1 MKKNQKADTKE
12 MLANSL
18 KALMLEHVSFD
29 KITIKDI
36 TNRAGLIRPT
46 FYNHFQDKYELLE
59 WIFFQDIIVP
69 SYVLIET
76 GMVEEAV
83 RLVLVKIRSEKD
95 VLSYAYKVGGQNSFE
110 KMVFNSFYQWS
121 LHLHESCGKTMEEDF
136 PIWAHPENVS
146 YFYANNMALLIKMWN
161 EDAYKK
167 TVDEMIEAIEYL
179 SNHTFAGYVFGENQ

>member
-1 MKKNQKADTKE
+1 MKKNQKAGTKE

-18 KALMLEHVSFD
+18 KALMLEHASFD

-95 VLSYAYKVGGQNSFE
+95 FLSYAYKVGGQNSFE
-110 KMVFNSFYQWS
+110 KMVFDSFHLWS
-121 LHLHESCGKTMEEDF
+121 LHLHESCGKTMEDL
-136 PIWAHPENVS
+136 PMWAHPENVS
-146 YFYANNMALLIKMWN
+146 YFYANNMAFLIKMWN

>member
-1 MKKNQKADTKE
+1 MKNNKKAGTKE

-36 TNRAGLIRPT
+36 TNRADLIRPT

-59 WIFFQDIIVP
+59 WIFFQDIIMP

-76 GMVEEAV
+76 RMVEEAL
-83 RLVLVKIRSEKD
+83 RLVLVKVRSEKD
-95 VLSYAYKVGGQNSFE
+95 FLSCAYKVDGQNSFE

-121 LHLHESCGKTMEEDF
+121 LHLHESCGKTMGEDF
-136 PIWAHPENVS
+136 PMWARPETIS
-146 YFYANNMALLIKMWN
+146 YFYANSMAFLIKMWN
-161 EDAYKK
+161 KKAYKM

-179 SNHTFAGYVFGENQ
+179 SNHTFAGYAFSEKQ